1 MVRVLFFGT
10 HPSQYNGYS
19 KVVYEMM
26 TCLAKRKD
34 FEFTVYGFQKF
45 GSQAE
50 HRADLPSN
58 IELYDAFA
66 NENPKSQGFGITE
79 VRAFVKTNK
88 PDVCIIYNDMMI
100 LHQVITQLKLAQKE
114 DGATFKI
121 IAYIDQVYLNQ
132 KKEFIEFINANADY
146 AMMFTKFWQ
155 DIAIGQGIK
164 LPYGFLPHGF
174 NKDIYYPIPK
184 HLARLQYGIGAEDF
198 IILNLNRNQPRKR
211 WDVCL
216 KAMAEIV
223 CRYPNEPIKML
234 VGTAI
239 QGAWNLIEIYERELK
254 KRGLTLEDGMKH
266 LIVFDRPQ
274 KVTDEETNILYNVAD
289 IGINTCDGEGFGLC
303 NFEQAALG
311 IPQIVPRLGGFID
324 FFDDESAILVD
335 PKLAYYV
342 DNTRDA
348 VCGEALM
355 SDYNDFVEGIEC
367 YYFNKEKRA
376 KHGAHARAKILR
388 DYKWQDVA
396 DKLCKIIG
404 EVAGLQE
411 IADLVME
418 VDKLDL
424 DFLQKLVK
432 APAPVA
438 VPTPDPEPIPL
449 SPIAL
454 EPEPVPVAPVV
465 IPVAPEP
472 TPVAP
477 VVIPVALE
485 PAPVALEPAPV
496 APEPETVPVAPTP
509 VATPVHV
516 YSPQVTL
523 DNAAA
528 EKAKKKS
535 KRQKELLKLQK
546 KLAELLGD
554 SDDSDDE

>member
-1 MVRVLFFGT
+1 
-10 HPSQYNGYS
+10 
-19 KVVYEMM
+19 
-26 TCLAKRKD
+26 
-34 FEFTVYGFQKF
+34 
-45 GSQAE
+45 
-50 HRADLPSN
+50 
-58 IELYDAFA
+58 
-66 NENPKSQGFGITE
+66 
-79 VRAFVKTNK
+79 
-88 PDVCIIYNDMMI
+88 
-100 LHQVITQLKLAQKE
+100 
-114 DGATFKI
+114 
-121 IAYIDQVYLNQ
+121 
-132 KKEFIEFINANADY
+132 
-146 AMMFTKFWQ
+146 
-155 DIAIGQGIK
+155 
-164 LPYGFLPHGF
+164 
-174 NKDIYYPIPK
+174 
-184 HLARLQYGIGAEDF
+184 
-198 IILNLNRNQPRKR
+198 
-211 WDVCL
+211 
-216 KAMAEIV
+216 
-223 CRYPNEPIKML
+223 
-234 VGTAI
+234 
-239 QGAWNLIEIYERELK
+239 
-254 KRGLTLEDGMKH
+254 MKH

-485 PAPVALEPAPV
+485 PAPVAPVVIPVAPEPTPVAPVVIPVALEPAPVALEPAPV